1 MTHQHLHAWKRN
13 TYIPKPTA
21 AQQYIPNETGDG
33 VAQFFEIADQ
43 QTEARIAEIVALDHR
58 TREALSSRSA
68 HKLYR
73 VAKEYERRNLHQ
85 RANQIRKAA
94 RDL

>member
-33 VAQFFEIADQ
+33 VAQFFEIADKS
-43 QTEARIAEIVALDHR
+43 TAARIEKLVRLDRR
-58 TREALSSRSA
+58 TREAISNRDADTLRSVA
-68 HKLYR
+68 RAYQRRKLT
-73 VAKEYERRNLHQ
+73 RRAAEIL
-85 RANQIRKAA
+85 KAA
-94 RDL
+94 EEL